1 MKRRETEQAP
11 KKKRPRLPEGAVE
24 FKIRLVRD
32 DSGQFQ
38 VDPQKLHIRPI
49 ISPQVMVEASEALAK
64 WAGAVHTRMRIDSVI
79 GPRITEAV
87 QQAKTEVAHALVG
100 AVFNRLTGGRTSR

>member
-1 MKRRETEQAP
+1 MRKRDEEAPP

-32 DSGQFQ
+32 ESGEFQ

-49 ISPQVMVEASEALAK
+49 ISPQVLVEASQALAK

-87 QQAKTEVAHALVG
+87 QQSKTEVALAIVG